1 MRTKQS
7 DSSLA
12 QKICTRVPDG
22 GTTTVSSLSKNLTFY
37 LFPVCSFYLQSIGII
52 CSNISPNLT
61 LQNYEIRLHGMA
73 EERKQEEPVKN
84 HERNKALLLQK
95 VPNSAVDK
103 QETEYNL

>member
-1 MRTKQS
+1 
-7 DSSLA
+7 
-12 QKICTRVPDG
+12 
-22 GTTTVSSLSKNLTFY
+22 
-37 LFPVCSFYLQSIGII
+37 
-52 CSNISPNLT
+52 
-61 LQNYEIRLHGMA
+61 MA